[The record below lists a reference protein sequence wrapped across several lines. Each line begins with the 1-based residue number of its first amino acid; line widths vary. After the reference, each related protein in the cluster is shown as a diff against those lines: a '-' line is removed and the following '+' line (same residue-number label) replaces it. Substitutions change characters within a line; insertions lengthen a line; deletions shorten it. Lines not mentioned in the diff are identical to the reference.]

1 MIELAILVA
10 VFVGGFFIGVVVGWG
25 TV

>member
-1 MIELAILVA
+1 MIELAVLVA
-10 VFVGGFFIGVVVGWG
+10 VFLGGFFIGVVVGWG